1 MATPV
6 RKIAPG
12 IALHDDELQWH
23 AVRARGPGGQHVNKT
38 STAVEL
44 RFDISASR
52 LPDAV
57 KQRLLEQPDRRI
69 TAGGTVVI
77 RAQQAR
83 SQKLNRRAALDRLAA
98 LVEIASRAPTAR
110 VATRPP
116 PRAVR
121 ARLAGKQRRAATKRL
136 RGRVRGTD
144 DG

>member
-1 MATPV
+1 MVTPV
-6 RKIAPG
+6 RTIAPG
-12 IALHDDELQWH
+12 IAIHDDELQWH

-44 RFDISASR
+44 RFDVAGSR

-57 KQRLLEQPDRRI
+57 KQRLVEMPDRRI
-69 TAGGTVVI
+69 TAGGVVVI

-83 SQKLNRRAALDRLAA
+83 SQKLNRRAALNRLAA
-98 LVEIASRAPTAR
+98 LVETASRVPSRR
-110 VATRPP
+110 VPTRPP

-121 ARLAGKQRRAATKRL
+121 ARLAGKQRRGETKRL
-136 RGRVRGTD
+136 RGRVRGPD